1 MLSTLNSIQ
10 KRQLNKALKAAK
22 EYLVTSE
29 GFSDAAW
36 KVNETH
42 FICVAISFAYRDNK
56 ITLTQK
62 YNADLFITK
71 CLNYEPTVI
80 SWLRKNVPEAE
91 PHMTPQS
98 IQAYRHRWVAHLIQE
113 TEGY

>member
-10 KRQLNKALKAAK
+10 KRRLNKALKAAK

-36 KVNETH
+36 KENKTL

-62 YNADLFITK
+62 YNADLFIAK
-71 CLNYEPTVI
+71 CLNCEPSVI
-80 SWLRKNVPEAE
+80 SWLMKYVPEAE
-91 PHMTPQS
+91 PYITPQS
-98 IQAYRHRWVAHLIQE
+98 IQAYRHRWVDHLIQE

>member
-10 KRQLNKALKAAK
+10 KRRLNKALKAAK

-29 GFSDAAW
+29 GFSDTAW
-36 KVNETH
+36 KEGNTL
-42 FICVAISFAYRDNK
+42 FICVAIEIAYRAKK
-56 ITLTQK
+56 ITSIQK
-62 YNADLFITK
+62 HNAYLFITK
-71 CLNYEPTVI
+71 CLNCEPTVI

-91 PHMTPQS
+91 PYITPQS
-98 IQAYRHRWVAHLIQE
+98 IQAYRHRWVDHLIQE

>member
-10 KRQLNKALKAAK
+10 KRRLNKALKAAK
-22 EYLVTSE
+22 EYLATPE
-29 GFSDAAW
+29 GFTDTGW
-36 KVNETH
+36 KANETH

-56 ITLTQK
+56 ITSIQK
-62 YNADLFITK
+62 HNADLFITK
-71 CLNYEPTVI
+71 CLNCEPTVI

-91 PHMTPQS
+91 SYITPQS
-98 IQAYRHRWVAHLIQE
+98 IQAYRHRWVDHLIQE